1 MAFLICSLLLQ
12 GLQGIQGPKV
22 SCGAWVE
29 TPLLTSDPQP
39 GQFQK
44 ALLMGSEGPTL
55 GSRPAPHYPRA

>member
-29 TPLLTSDPQP
+29 SPLLTPDPQP

-44 ALLMGSEGPTL
+44 VSLMGSEGPTL
-55 GSRPAPHYPRA
+55 GPSPAPCYLGA